1 MREVLRVQI
10 PNTIGEVTVVSVA
23 SDLAEVVAI
32 LKDLDEQR
40 IAKNDDIVIRKAVLA
55 LLEVVGRLEDRL
67 ARLERAVDETAT
79 VGETR

>member
-1 MREVLRVQI
+1 MQI

>member
-1 MREVLRVQI
+1 MQI
-10 PNTIGEVTVVSVA
+10 PNTIGEVTVGSVA

-67 ARLERAVDETAT
+67 ARLERSVDETAT